1 MKKSPLI
8 RFYTDNKKDLSGLFV
23 ILLISFLAGLLKMAS
38 SMLWGRAVDL
48 GTAGEIHGMLVA
60 AGLMAGVIF

>member
-8 RFYTDNKKDLSGLFV
+8 RFYTDNKEDLSGLVV

-38 SMLWGRAVDL
+38 SMLWGQAVDL
-48 GTAGEIHGMLVA
+48 GTAGVCSSRQGSWRA
-60 AGLMAGVIF
+60 